1 MEKIDFTMSG
11 MNFLLFLGIAL
22 ILQSVCI
29 LVLQNPLKKWNHFV
43 VKDFIIFGFSL
54 LMLVGGIV
62 ATVFGIINA
71 VPFMI

>member
-1 MEKIDFTMSG
+1 MKIDFTMSG
-11 MNFLLFLGIAL
+11 MNFLLFVGLAL

-43 VKDFIIFGFSL
+43 VKDFIIFVFSL

>member
-1 MEKIDFTMSG
+1 MKIDFTMSG
-11 MNFLLFLGIAL
+11 MNFLLFFGIAL

-43 VKDFIIFGFSL
+43 VKDFIIVGFSL

>member
-1 MEKIDFTMSG
+1 MMRIDFTMSG
-11 MNFLLFLGIAL
+11 MNFLLFFGIAL
-22 ILQSVCI
+22 VLQSVCI
-29 LVLQNPLKKWNHFV
+29 LVLQNPLKKWSHFV

-62 ATVFGIINA
+62 ATVFGVINA